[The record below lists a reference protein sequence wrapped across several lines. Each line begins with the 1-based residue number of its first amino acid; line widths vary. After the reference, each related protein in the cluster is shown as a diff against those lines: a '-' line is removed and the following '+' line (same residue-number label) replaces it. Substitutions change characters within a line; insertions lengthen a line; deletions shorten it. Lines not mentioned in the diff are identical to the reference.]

1 MCSNL
6 QNKHSIIR
14 GRGHDDK
21 ALGQGLDKAEKFIP
35 EHQKKSW
42 TGAGGV
48 GCPKVF
54 TRSQRPIE
62 KITVKNYFKCLHD
75 RSSGNQKP
83 RTASFLFP
91 NFSQDSRGNGI
102 LSMKGAGGGRK
113 RDEVNRILAL
123 SLSPDGVKWN
133 SFKVNVSVLHTTKT
147 HLIW

>member
-6 QNKHSIIR
+6 QNKHSIR
-14 GRGHDDK
+14 GRGHDDRLWEK
-21 ALGQGLDKAEKFIP
+21 AWIRQKNLSQSIKKKAGLGQ
-35 EHQKKSW
+35 
-42 TGAGGV
+42 GGV

-113 RDEVNRILAL
+113 RDEINRILAL